1 MPFARSLANAG
12 AFWRRDIRLGFDNTT
27 PRPVRKVS
35 FDIESMPFAQGA
47 SPLAKWIPEA
57 LTHLSYLPVYAEL
70 DDEVRLM
77 YNQRT
82 ALALAEKYIFLEDH
96 VLSPVI
102 QTLLRSPHV
111 RIDADARVEM
121 ELFCEEE
128 KKHSEAFWRLVEA
141 AAPVLYPKREF
152 RYMKTR
158 AAAQALLAACESAPS
173 VFTAWIWLALF
184 FEELTIRISK
194 HHVREKSVDTLFRE
208 VHYAHMVEEAAH
220 VPLDRMLIARVFDTQ
235 SAVGRR
241 VSFAIFEKFLS
252 HFSSPRHTPFII
264 FEEVAKAYPRAGR
277 LLPRVRSELS
287 TLRTNASFQAE
298 FYSAQSAP
306 LTFKL
311 LGRYAEAQSFLH
323 RSSPGEGAAS

>member
-1 MPFARSLANAG
+1 LS
-12 AFWRRDIRLGFDNTT
+12 FDNTT
-27 PRPVRKVS
+27 PRPARRVS
-35 FDIESMPFAQGA
+35 FDIASLPFAQGA
-47 SPLAKWIPEA
+47 SPVAKWIPEA
-57 LTHLSYLPVYAEL
+57 LTPLSYLPVYAEL
-70 DDEVRLM
+70 DEEIRLM

-82 ALALAEKYIFLEDH
+82 ALALAEKYVFLEDH
-96 VLSPVI
+96 VLSPAI

-141 AAPVLYPKREF
+141 AAPALYPKREF
-152 RYMKTR
+152 RYMKTG
-158 AAAQALLAACESAPS
+158 AATQALLAACEAAPCAS
-173 VFTAWIWLALF
+173 TSWIWIALF

-194 HHVREKSVDTLFRE
+194 HHAREKSVDALFRE

-220 VPLDRMLIARVFDTQ
+220 VPLDRMLLARVFDTQ
-235 SAVGRR
+235 SALGRK

-252 HFSSPRHTPFII
+252 HFSSPRHTPFVI
-264 FEEVAKAYPRAGR
+264 FEEVAKAIPRSR
-277 LLPRVRSELS
+277 KFLPRVRSELL
-287 TLRTNASFQAE
+287 TLRTNAPFQAE

-311 LGRYAEAQSFLH
+311 LERYAEAHSFLH
-323 RSSPGEGAAS
+323 RSSPSEGAAS